1 MPLRITRSSPVPS
14 SSVNFRSF
22 FDFLTASQALTF
34 TARKSLL
41 EKVSKSTKSWN
52 SGSICTLEK
61 SIFSSAAGA
70 AGAASAGLASG
81 VSGFLSESKG
91 FIVGNR
97 ITSRMELAPHS
108 SMAQRSMPKPRPPV
122 GGMPYSS
129 AMTKSSSI
137 MLASSSPWARF
148 SACALKRWYWS
159 MGSLSSEKA
168 LPISQPQ
175 MNIS

>member
-1 MPLRITRSSPVPS
+1 MYFRGFPQTRKALQ
-14 SSVNFRSF
+14 N
-22 FDFLTASQALTF
+22 QA
-34 TARKSLL
+34 
-41 EKVSKSTKSWN
+41 
-52 SGSICTLEK
+52 
-61 SIFSSAAGA
+61 FSA
-70 AGAASAGLASG
+70 
-81 VSGFLSESKG
+81 FQFSKG